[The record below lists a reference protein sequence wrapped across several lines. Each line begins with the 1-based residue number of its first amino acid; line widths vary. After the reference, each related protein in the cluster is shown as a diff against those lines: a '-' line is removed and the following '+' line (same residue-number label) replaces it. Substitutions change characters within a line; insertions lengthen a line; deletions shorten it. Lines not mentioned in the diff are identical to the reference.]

1 MNDFTY
7 EKILKDITKFMVT
20 VVILFGGNNFNG
32 NIYDGN
38 VHDKV
43 VEEILDYFRKIFQ
56 RGEHTGAEIFVCGL
70 IPRPKYPHLKTYF
83 EKTSLGIFQL
93 SKQYKFVTFIDCQSL
108 FYDSRGRILTHYFKG
123 DLVHLNTV
131 SSKMLAQHVFNE
143 ICKRK

>member
-1 MNDFTY
+1 MIFSDQVVSTKYVFY
-7 EKILKDITKFMVT
+7 FEKSK
-20 VVILFGGNNFNG
+20 
-32 NIYDGN
+32 
-38 VHDKV
+38 
-43 VEEILDYFRKIFQ
+43 
-56 RGEHTGAEIFVCGL
+56 
-70 IPRPKYPHLKTYF
+70 YF

-108 FYDSRGRILTHYFKG
+108 FNDSRGQILTNYFKN

>member
-1 MNDFTY
+1 
-7 EKILKDITKFMVT
+7 MVT

-56 RGEHTGAEIFVCGL
+56 RGENTGAEIFVCGL

-83 EKTSLGIFQL
+83 EKTS
-93 SKQYKFVTFIDCQSL
+93 
-108 FYDSRGRILTHYFKG
+108 
-123 DLVHLNTV
+123 
-131 SSKMLAQHVFNE
+131 
-143 ICKRK
+143 